1 MLEILRKI
9 HRQLWRFKHNTLT
22 PIKWHFQSL
31 FIRAISSNKG
41 AKLIDTKKKYL
52 ILAPHSDDEWI
63 GCSQIILQCI
73 NTTICNMNMQGGD
86 TVEIHNM
93 RYNEMLSVA
102 NRFKRKF
109 ITLIDDKVANL
120 QNVICQEKPDF
131 ILVPHFI
138 DWHPEHLEVMEI
150 LKQLVSNGFYMGQI
164 LTYQVSVP
172 FTNGKDCYYLPM
184 NKEQQCF
191 KWKVFFEHYKTQSFM
206 PVKRFI
212 ANEYINGA
220 NISSNGAELYK
231 QYVAEE
237 WVRAMDF
244 FNEHIE
250 TRNFLKKNINNIFSI
265 RRMISSVYKSKSMY
279 HG

>member
-9 HRQLWRFKHNTLT
+9 HRQLWCFKHNTLT
-22 PIKWHFQSL
+22 PIKWHYQSL

-63 GCSQIILQCI
+63 GCSQIIIQCK

-86 TVEIHNM
+86 TVEIHKM

-109 ITLIDDKVANL
+109 ITLTDDKVANL

-138 DWHPEHLEVMEI
+138 DWHPEHLAVMEI
-150 LKQLVSNGFYMGQI
+150 LKQLVSNGYYTGQI
-164 LTYQVSVP
+164 LTYQVSIP
-172 FTNGKDCYYLPM
+172 FVNGRKCLYLPM
-184 NKEQQCF
+184 TKDQQRF
-191 KWKVFFEHYKTQSFM
+191 KWKTFYEHYNTQSFM
-206 PVKRFI
+206 PIKRFI